1 MLTEEGLTPQS
12 CLKKKKIQENST
24 QVSTY
29 IRYETCNWK
38 RSKTASGEN
47 SEESHQGSETN
58 YHYFL
63 LQYLINTVV
72 KNKMDVGGAIPA
84 AGGFDFMSWYVF
96 IAFMT
101 IHF

>member
-12 CLKKKKIQENST
+12 CLKKKIQENST

-96 IAFMT
+96 VAFMT